1 MRKICQEKMLL
12 AMFSYY
18 SPYFAFTHLCNS
30 YCSGELTFAS
40 CEEHSVK
47 CLALSNFVERA

>member
-47 CLALSNFVERA
+47 CLSNFVEQA